1 LRVAFLSVSSQMGG
15 SEVMLLQILR
25 ELRASDPSWDLH
37 LIVPTA
43 GPLADR
49 AAALGVHVVVLPM
62 PAALSGLGEWGG
74 GAHGRTALM
83 ARYARAAAGLP
94 AYERRL
100 RQALAAID
108 PDVIHS
114 NGFKAHVVAARGR
127 PRDVALVWHMHEYV
141 SARPVTRSLLR
152 RYARRCHH
160 IVAVSESVAA
170 DVRRAIDQPA
180 SIRVIYNAV
189 DLERFTPTG
198 PTADLDRLSGL
209 PPCPTGTVRVGL
221 IATFS
226 RWKGHESF
234 LKALSLIP
242 ASRRIRGYVIGGAVY
257 ETAGSQFAMAELHGM
272 AAGLGLADRV
282 GFTGF
287 VHETDHVMRALD
299 VVVHASIE
307 PEAFGLVI
315 AEAMACGRAVLTSG
329 IGGAGEIVRDGEDAL
344 THRPGDAAH
353 LANRIA
359 LLAEDD
365 LLRARLA
372 RAARETAINRF
383 DGRRLSGQFKSV
395 YESAVRDRVG
405 AAR

>member
-1 LRVAFLSVSSQMGG
+1 MGG

-25 ELRASDPSWDLH
+25 QLRASEPSWDLH
-37 LIVPTA
+37 LIVPSS

-49 AAALGVHVVVLPM
+49 AADLGVHVVALPM
-62 PAALSGLGEWGG
+62 PTALSRLGEWGG

-83 ARYARAAAGLP
+83 ARYAQAAAGLP

-100 RQALAAID
+100 RRTLATID
-108 PDVIHS
+108 ADVIHS
-114 NGFKAHVVAARGR
+114 NGFKAHLVAARGR
-127 PRDVALVWHMHEYV
+127 PPDVALVWHMHEYI
-141 SARPVTRSLLR
+141 SGRPVTRSLLR
-152 RYARRCHH
+152 RYARRCHD

-170 DVRRAIDQPA
+170 DVRRALDQRT
-180 SIRVIYNAV
+180 SVRVIHNAV
-189 DLERFTPTG
+189 DLERFAPAG
-198 PTADLDRLSGL
+198 PAADLDRLSGL
-209 PPCPTGTVRVGL
+209 APLPPGTVRVGL

-226 RWKGHESF
+226 RWKGHEAF

-257 ETAGSQFAMAELHGM
+257 ETAGSQFAMSELQGI

-287 VHETDHVMRALD
+287 VHETDEAMRALD

-307 PEAFGLVI
+307 PEPFGLVI

-329 IGGAGEIVRDGEDAL
+329 VGGAGELVHDGEDAL
-344 THRPGDAAH
+344 THRPGDAVH
-353 LANRIA
+353 LANGIA
-359 LLAEDD
+359 LLAEDES
-365 LLRARLA
+365 LRARIA
-372 RAARETAINRF
+372 RAARATAVDRF
-383 DGRRLSGQFKSV
+383 DARRLSGQFRSV
-395 YESAVRDRVG
+395 YEAAVRDRAS